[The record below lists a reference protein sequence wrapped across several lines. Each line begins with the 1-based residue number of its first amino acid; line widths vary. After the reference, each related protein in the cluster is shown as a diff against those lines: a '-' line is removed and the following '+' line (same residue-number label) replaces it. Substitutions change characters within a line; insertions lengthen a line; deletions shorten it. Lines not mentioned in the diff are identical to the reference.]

1 MFNFGNKKAL
11 LDFLAENKGL
21 LVANIGILTMN
32 SMVQIA
38 SKNQVYD
45 ASDVAEGFAL
55 AYEQVA
61 DIAALLDAIQSKQER
76 TIEYLSKVYNVP
88 ESVFKELI
96 RLFQITNSMIQDSLE
111 FSKSQEDAYKILTGE
126 NTS

>member
-1 MFNFGNKKAL
+1 MTQ
-11 LDFLAENKGL
+11 
-21 LVANIGILTMN
+21 LVAE
-32 SMVQIA
+32 
-38 SKNQVYD
+38 NQVYD
-45 ASDVAEGFAL
+45 ANDVAEGFAL

-61 DIAALLDAIQSKQER
+61 DIAAILDAIQNKQER

>member
-1 MFNFGNKKAL
+1 MFNSGNKKAL
-11 LDFLAENKGL
+11 VDFLAENKGL

-88 ESVFKELI
+88 ESVFKELT

>member
-1 MFNFGNKKAL
+1 
-11 LDFLAENKGL
+11 
-21 LVANIGILTMN
+21 MN

-76 TIEYLSKVYNVP
+76 TIEYLGKVYNVP

>member
-1 MFNFGNKKAL
+1 MKKAL
-11 LDFLAENKGL
+11 VDFLAENKGL

-76 TIEYLSKVYNVP
+76 TIEYLGKVYNVP

>member
-1 MFNFGNKKAL
+1 MTQ
-11 LDFLAENKGL
+11 
-21 LVANIGILTMN
+21 LVA
-32 SMVQIA
+32 Q
-38 SKNQVYD
+38 NQVYD

-61 DIAALLDAIQSKQER
+61 DIAAMLDAIQNKQER

-88 ESVFKELI
+88 ESVFKELT